1 MCLRDLD
8 ALVVARR
15 TNALAK
21 NPNCFFVENLPVTVV
36 VEFVVACIGQVHPE
50 PRANGVEDLN
60 CSVNPDLTLFKSLQ
74 V

>member
-1 MCLRDLD
+1 M
-8 ALVVARR
+8 VQKHPIV
-15 TNALAK
+15 T
-21 NPNCFFVENLPVTVV
+21 FVENVPVAVV